1 MVIET
6 NQIEIEKKIG
16 TKMNRA
22 LATCS
27 TISCR
32 ETQVSRVPEGENKA
46 GNIKY

>member
-6 NQIEIEKKIG
+6 NQIEIEKIG
-16 TKMNRA
+16 KEMNRA
-22 LATCS
+22 LVTCS